1 MCEKTSAWRINAL
14 WQPGFRLA
22 NRQSPLLAL
31 GTPRRGQHW
40 STVTMLAIFLCALD
54 LGLACTL
61 LAAEKADDNLR
72 RLHDGTWDDD
82 GGWLDDD

>member
-1 MCEKTSAWRINAL
+1 
-14 WQPGFRLA
+14 
-22 NRQSPLLAL
+22 
-31 GTPRRGQHW
+31 
-40 STVTMLAIFLCALD
+40 MLAIFLCALD